1 MKRNVRCSSK
11 IASNSMNECHPAWL
25 QCHKIPIPL
34 YDILSVDEDRMTV
47 TVEPMV
53 TVGDIT
59 R

>member
-1 MKRNVRCSSK
+1 
-11 IASNSMNECHPAWL
+11 MNE

-59 R
+59 RWAI